1 MTYHRRTTC
10 RLCESTNLSLALHYP
25 PQPLADD
32 YRRVTIHGRLAAP
45 DPLYPLDLY
54 LCDDCGCAQL
64 LDVVSGDEIY
74 PSYTY
79 ETGSSPALVEHF
91 RQYAIDLYDKVK
103 PARNGLFIDIGGNDG
118 TLLNFCRLSS
128 MRLLNVDPSPHA
140 ASIAANNGIFT
151 MMEFFDRSLADGI
164 REVNGPASIITA
176 NNVYANIDD
185 LRPFTEAVRN
195 LLAPDGVFVFETFY
209 LADFIDNMVFDFI
222 YHEHLTAFALSPLIG
237 FFQRLGMQVFDVQRV
252 ATTGGSI
259 RVYVQLDTGK
269 RPVSAD
275 VPALVEWEHLRGL
288 GKLPI
293 FHVFADKVNEAKMA
307 LGKWLVTRLR
317 SGLTVA
323 GYGASPTSTTMIYS
337 WNLGPCLDY
346 LIDDWP
352 GKIGT
357 YSPGLHLPV
366 YSPQILTDASRL
378 FDTPHAPDYCIIL
391 AWRYADQ
398 IMARNPQYRG
408 TWIVPLPELRV
419 ITPKTD
425 TAAARSGSLAT
436 SPGRPAPRRR

>member
-25 PQPLADD
+25 PQPLADN
-32 YRRVTIHGRLAAP
+32 YLRPPAVII
-45 DPLYPLDLY
+45 DPEFWGEDLIYPLDLY
-54 LCDDCGCAQL
+54 LCNDCGCAQL

-79 ETGSSPALVEHF
+79 ETGSSPALVAHF
-91 RQYAIDLYDKVK
+91 RQYAIDIE
-103 PARNGLFIDIGGNDG
+103 ARINPPQDGLIVDIGGNDG
-118 TLLNFCRLSS
+118 TLLNFFRLSS

-140 ASIAANNGIFT
+140 ASVAASGGTFT

-185 LRPFTEAVRN
+185 LRSFTEAVRN

-252 ATTGGSI
+252 ATKGGSI

-269 RPVSAD
+269 RHVMTD
-275 VPALVEWEHLRGL
+275 VPAMVEWEHLRGL
-288 GKLPI
+288 GKLNM
-293 FHVFADKVNEAKMA
+293 FDEFAAKIDRANDKLTGLLFK
-307 LGKWLVTRLR
+307 LR
-317 SGLTVA
+317 EDRKSIS
-323 GYGASPTSTTMIYS
+323 GYGASPTSTTLIYS
-337 WNLGPCLDY
+337 FGLGPYLDY

-357 YSPGLHLPV
+357 FSPGLHLPV
-366 YSPQILTDASRL
+366 YGWADLQTC
-378 FDTPHAPDYCIIL
+378 DYCIIL

-408 TWIVPLPELRV
+408 TWIVPLPELR
-419 ITPKTD
+419 IIK
-425 TAAARSGSLAT
+425 G
-436 SPGRPAPRRR
+436 

>member
-1 MTYHRRTTC
+1 
-10 RLCESTNLSLALHYP
+10 
-25 PQPLADD
+25 
-32 YRRVTIHGRLAAP
+32 
-45 DPLYPLDLY
+45 
-54 LCDDCGCAQL
+54 
-64 LDVVSGDEIY
+64 
-74 PSYTY
+74 
-79 ETGSSPALVEHF
+79 
-91 RQYAIDLYDKVK
+91 
-103 PARNGLFIDIGGNDG
+103 
-118 TLLNFCRLSS
+118 
-128 MRLLNVDPSPHA
+128 
-140 ASIAANNGIFT
+140 

-185 LRPFTEAVRN
+185 LRPFTEAVRD

-237 FFQRLGMQVFDVQRV
+237 FFQRLGMQIFDVQRV
-252 ATTGGSI
+252 ATKGGSI

-269 RPVSAD
+269 RPVTAD

-288 GKLPI
+288 GGI
-293 FHVFADKVNEAKMA
+293 EAFMEFSHNIETAKMH

-346 LIDDWP
+346 LIDDWQ

-366 YSPQILTDASRL
+366 YGWADLQTC
-378 FDTPHAPDYCIIL
+378 DYCIIL

-408 TWIVPLPELRV
+408 TWIVPLPELR
-419 ITPKTD
+419 IIK
-425 TAAARSGSLAT
+425 AG
-436 SPGRPAPRRR
+436 